1 MKKIMVKVDGKW
13 QELAGSLAYQK
24 YNEKDRT
31 YEWFEVNR
39 ESIEDVSLEGEAFN
53 KDDLRKFIK
62 TAEGK
67 NKELAKKYLKS
78 VYDGIKTPL
87 ITIKEQ

>member
-1 MKKIMVKVDGKW
+1 MKRIMIKIDGKW

-39 ESIEDVSLEGEAFN
+39 ESIEDVSLEGEAFT
-53 KDDLRKFIK
+53 KDDLRRFLQ

-67 NKELAKKYLKS
+67 NKELAKDYLAGMINFPGKS
-78 VYDGIKTPL
+78 PFKVKR
-87 ITIKEQ
+87 